1 MPRSLKLWRAGILR
15 IRVVLWQGDHSR
27 QSFVSHRVAEIRR
40 LTWPAHPE
48 VVKSL
53 CALTSVTVCEGRLIA
68 RRFFFSFLQ
77 ST

>member
-1 MPRSLKLWRAGILR
+1 MPTLGWSVVNRRS
-15 IRVVLWQGDHSR
+15 VHV
-27 QSFVSHRVAEIRR
+27 SFVSQHRVAEIRR